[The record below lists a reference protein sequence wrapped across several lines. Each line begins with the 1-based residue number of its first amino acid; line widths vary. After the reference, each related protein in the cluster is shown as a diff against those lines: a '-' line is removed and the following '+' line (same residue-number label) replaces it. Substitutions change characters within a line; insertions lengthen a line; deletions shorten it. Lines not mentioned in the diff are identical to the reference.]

1 MNPTEG
7 RLLEHLAV
15 LYDPGTV
22 ERVWKAMQE
31 KLTPLTESWRQEMV
45 REIKDML
52 IKSAQVITN
61 STERRV
67 NDTLSTFR

>member
-1 MNPTEG
+1 M
-7 RLLEHLAV
+7 R
-15 LYDPGTV
+15 
-22 ERVWKAMQE
+22 KAMQE